1 MIGDSDSSSKDGD
14 RDPSPSGGM
23 GSEGN
28 PCMEAG
34 TNLRE
39 EGEIVNEDDDVLSDV
54 AEKILEDLVAV
65 GDQGK
70 VDEVVDEDDDIQDG
84 LEAKVHQTAQDTVD
98 ITRETKVSL
107 QR

>member
-1 MIGDSDSSSKDGD
+1 M
-14 RDPSPSGGM
+14 
-23 GSEGN
+23 
-28 PCMEAG
+28 
-34 TNLRE
+34 
-39 EGEIVNEDDDVLSDV
+39 SDV

-84 LEAKVHQTAQDTVD
+84 LEAKVHQTSQDTVD

-107 QR
+107 QRQNSSIRGKGMGSKR

>member
-1 MIGDSDSSSKDGD
+1 M
-14 RDPSPSGGM
+14 
-23 GSEGN
+23 
-28 PCMEAG
+28 
-34 TNLRE
+34 
-39 EGEIVNEDDDVLSDV
+39 SDV

-107 QR
+107 QRQNSSIRGKGRGSKR